1 MSDKLWFVV
10 TAQGESFLETTT
22 DLKPIEQKMGA
33 LIIHGHFYQPP
44 RENPWT
50 GTVDPE
56 PSAHPFHD
64 WNERVYAECYQPNSA
79 VHIVDAKTKLE
90 QIVNNYAQISF
101 DFGPTLLSWL
111 ERQHPETYACIIAAD
126 VASAAKQGGH
136 GNALAQ
142 AYNHTILP
150 LSNERDQRTQIRW
163 GLADFHHRFNREAEG
178 MWLAETA
185 CNDDV
190 LGLLIDEGL
199 RFVILAPQQAER
211 VRGKTGIPACPTG
224 QTGKPVPPGTT
235 DSPVDLDQVERA
247 PADNEWQVAGGK
259 IDTSIAYRYFHRD
272 GSGRSIAV
280 FFYDQEL
287 AHGIAFGNALDSS
300 ASLVDRLE
308 GAATRNEHAGS
319 LTNVAT
325 DGESYGHHHK
335 FGELCLAYALET
347 DAPARGFRVTNYG
360 EYLEQHPPAAEVELS
375 HGCEGEGSS
384 WSCAHGVSRWIR
396 DCGCYTGG
404 DPGWNQAWRL
414 PLRNALD
421 FLRDE
426 GSKHFEATRGD
437 LFVDPWAARDDAISL
452 ILNQQESREAFL
464 ARHAPRGLTRDEE
477 QRSLLFLELQ
487 RDALLMYTS
496 CGWFFNDISGIEP
509 IQILKYASRVIDL
522 MDQLDL
528 PSPRERFLEILAEA
542 KSNRPE
548 LGDGAEIYR
557 RLVEPA
563 NPEFWPHQEKLTEI
577 VA

>member
-10 TAQGESFLETTT
+10 TAQGDSLLETTKNSK
-22 DLKPIEQKMGA
+22 LIEQQKGS

-64 WNERVYAECYQPNSA
+64 WNERVYAECYQPNCA
-79 VHIVDAKTKLE
+79 VHIVDPQTKLE

-111 ERQHPETYACIIAAD
+111 ERQHPETFACIIAAD
-126 VASAAKQGGH
+126 VESAGKHGGH

-163 GLADFHHRFNREAEG
+163 GLADFRHRFNRDAEG

-185 CNDDV
+185 CNDHV

-211 VRGKTGIPACPTG
+211 VRSKTGIHAGSTG
-224 QTGKPVPPGTT
+224 IPPG
-235 DSPVDLDQVERA
+235 SPAEQPRWGGPGGHEQAVKSVPLDGWQMVDG
-247 PADNEWQVAGGK
+247 NT
-259 IDTSIAYRYFHRD
+259 IDTSIAYDYFHRD

-300 ASLVDRLE
+300 ASLADRLA
-308 GAATRNEHAGS
+308 GAATRKAHAGS

-335 FGELCLAYALET
+335 FGDLCLAYALET
-347 DAPARGFRVTNYG
+347 DAPA
-360 EYLEQHPPAAEVELS
+360 
-375 HGCEGEGSS
+375 
-384 WSCAHGVSRWIR
+384 
-396 DCGCYTGG
+396 
-404 DPGWNQAWRL
+404 
-414 PLRNALD
+414 
-421 FLRDE
+421 
-426 GSKHFEATRGD
+426 
-437 LFVDPWAARDDAISL
+437 
-452 ILNQQESREAFL
+452 
-464 ARHAPRGLTRDEE
+464 
-477 QRSLLFLELQ
+477 
-487 RDALLMYTS
+487 
-496 CGWFFNDISGIEP
+496 
-509 IQILKYASRVIDL
+509 
-522 MDQLDL
+522 
-528 PSPRERFLEILAEA
+528 
-542 KSNRPE
+542 
-548 LGDGAEIYR
+548 
-557 RLVEPA
+557 
-563 NPEFWPHQEKLTEI
+563 
-577 VA
+577 